1 MPKKREASDQS
12 NERQRLEDSVK
23 KYADV
28 LVVMVE
34 RMYGEAGRKIVE
46 YLIKT
51 GGAPEETLGREA
63 GVKSNEAR
71 KILQRLG
78 NDAFVYCRGRKVGDK
93 VLHYWFINWNH
104 LDFIFKSRLLK
115 TKKRLETLLN
125 YFATNILYECSVC
138 GKTYDVDKALDYDFK
153 CPLDGGGLVEVKR
166 EPAMDL
172 IKRWISSIDEYLN
185 EASGSTS

>member
-1 MPKKREASDQS
+1 MPRRRKASNHS
-12 NERQRLEDSVK
+12 NEQRRLEENVR

-28 LVVMVE
+28 LTVMVE
-34 RMYGEAGRKIVE
+34 RMYGEAGRRIIE

-93 VLHYWFINWNH
+93 VLHYWFINWSQ
-104 LDFIFKSRLLK
+104 LDFIIKNRLLK
-115 TKKRLETLLN
+115 TRKKLVALLN
-125 YFATNILYECSVC
+125 YMETNVLYKCNVC
-138 GKTYDVDKALDYDFK
+138 GKTYDADKALDYDFK
-153 CPLDGGGLVEVKR
+153 CPLDGAELIEVNR
-166 EPAMDL
+166 EPIMEF
-172 IKRWISSIDEYLN
+172 IKKWIKSIDEYLN
-185 EASGSTS
+185 VSSGSTT